1 MEIQV
6 ESNNGYRGQERPL
19 RMVIGQRQVEVVEII
34 DRWLAPNYR
43 YFKLRGDDGDL
54 YIIRYDVQEDCW
66 ELILINVRTPSAE

>member
-6 ESNNGYRGQERPL
+6 ESYNGYRGQERPL